1 MLDLGDFQ
9 TMCILGLVKYVW
21 RKSSEN
27 IWWWCHAV
35 LDVPKSH
42 CQEER
47 NCRQANENG
56 CQSICQEI
64 QKLGN
69 IKGESRVYIK
79 CILHLGNVE
88 RSDKPH
94 FHLHPYN
101 AGALNSTLK
110 TSLILRVQSCTLNIE
125 GCNLATL
132 KIRVQQICTLISG
145 APICTLKNTFIFTG
159 ATPNSIKG
167 GSNLHLE

>member
-1 MLDLGDFQ
+1 MLDVGDFQ

-88 RSDKPH
+88 WSDKPI
-94 FHLHPYN
+94 
-101 AGALNSTLK
+101 S
-110 TSLILRVQSCTLNIE
+110 ICTLIMQVHPFAPWKHHY
-125 GCNLATL
+125 GCNLAPWTL
-132 KIRVQQICTLISG
+132 K
-145 APICTLKNTFIFTG
+145 G
-159 ATPNSIKG
+159 AT
-167 GSNLHLE
+167 LQL

>member
-88 RSDKPH
+88 WSDKPH

-101 AGALNSTLK
+101 AGAPICTLK
-110 TSLILRVQSCTLNIE
+110 TSLRVQSCTLNIE
-125 GCNLATL
+125 GCNKFAPLY
-132 KIRVQQICTLISG
+132 IR
-145 APICTLKNTFIFTG
+145 CTLKNTFIFTG
-159 ATPNSIKG
+159 ATSDLIKG
-167 GSNLHLE
+167 TSNLHLE

>member
-1 MLDLGDFQ
+1 
-9 TMCILGLVKYVW
+9 MCTLGLVKYVW

-27 IWWWCHAV
+27 IWWCHAV

-88 RSDKPH
+88 WSDKPH

-101 AGALNSTLK
+101 ALCRCTHLHLENITTGA
-110 TSLILRVQSCTLNIE
+110 ILHLEHWRVQP
-125 GCNLATL
+125 CNFKNMGATNL
-132 KIRVQQICTLISG
+132 HPNISG

-159 ATPNSIKG
+159 ATSDLIKG
-167 GSNLHLE
+167 TSNLHLE

>member
-1 MLDLGDFQ
+1 M
-9 TMCILGLVKYVW
+9 
-21 RKSSEN
+21 
-27 IWWWCHAV
+27 

-88 RSDKPH
+88 WSDKPH

-101 AGALNSTLK
+101 AGAPICTLK
-110 TSLILRVQSCTLNIE
+110 TSLRVQSCTLNIK

-132 KIRVQQICTLISG
+132 KIRVQL
-145 APICTLKNTFIFTG
+145 ICTLKEHLQFNG
-159 ATPNSIKG
+159 C
-167 GSNLHLE
+167 NLKCN

>member
-1 MLDLGDFQ
+1 MGRTQFSDNA
-9 TMCILGLVKYVW
+9 MCTLGLVKYVW
-21 RKSSEN
+21 RKGSEN

-88 RSDKPH
+88 WSDKPH

-101 AGALNSTLK
+101 AGAPICTLK
-110 TSLILRVQSCTLNIE
+110 TSLRVQSCTLNIE

-132 KIRVQQICTLISG
+132 KIRVQQICTLIYQVH
-145 APICTLKNTFIFTG
+145 LKEHIHFHG
-159 ATPNSIKG
+159 C
-167 GSNLHLE
+167 NLRFN

>member
-88 RSDKPH
+88 WSDKPH

-101 AGALNSTLK
+101 AGAPIFTAPWK
-110 TSLILRVQSCTLNIE
+110 HHY
-125 GCNLATL
+125 GCNLAPWTL
-132 KIRVQQICTLISG
+132 K
-145 APICTLKNTFIFTG
+145 G
-159 ATPNSIKG
+159 ATLQLWKYGCNKFVP
-167 GSNLHLE
+167 LYQVHLFAP